1 MSTHSDVTCF
11 AGSLGDGR
19 SAEARPVEASF
30 ADTGL
35 ELRSPEGSAI
45 ALWPYALLRS
55 AVPLRAKAADVLL
68 SLEPQGSQ
76 TLFVA
81 DPAFAGQLL
90 VRAPALSTLRHR
102 WRGLKPGLA
111 VTASVLALV
120 LGIRF
125 LDVDP
130 AQAVARNLP
139 QKSRE
144 VLGRNVVT
152 ALAKDHKA
160 CETPASRAALDR
172 LTQRLSAA
180 SPNPMQVRVAL
191 LDWQLVNALAVP
203 GGQIVL
209 TRGLVQ
215 TAGSPDEVAGVL
227 AHELGHAIELHPET
241 GIVRAM
247 GLSAAAQLMFAGSA
261 GSVSNVG
268 LVLTQLRY
276 SRLAEREADAHA
288 LRMLKAAGIS
298 AKGFGD
304 FFERLEGKRPAKDTG
319 KGIPGLDLI
328 STHPATAERIAMVRA
343 QPSYPATPALSAED
357 WKALREACGPIPAP
371 SPRPADADA
380 AADREIAEATKTLE
394 KNSSD
399 AAALQR
405 RARAYAK
412 KRQHDQAVADFGK
425 AIQLKPND
433 ATLRFLR
440 GQAHHNLRRHE
451 DALRDYDE
459 ALKLEPAHLGAR
471 NGRANTN
478 RAMKRYEAALTD
490 YDELI
495 RYNPKFVA
503 GYFNRALVQIDLNKP
518 DDAMRDLNEAIA
530 LDKEY
535 AGAYAQ
541 RGLLHER
548 LGAREPA
555 IADFRAALAAPSKF
569 DSTAWAHN
577 TARTRLAALG
587 VAAQ

>member
-1 MSTHSDVTCF
+1 MSTHSDITRF

-19 SAEARPVEASF
+19 SADARPVEASF

-35 ELRSPEGSAI
+35 ELRSPEGVAI

-68 SLEPQGSQ
+68 SLEPEGGQ

-90 VRAPALSTLRHR
+90 VRAPALSALRHR

-111 VTASVLALV
+111 VVAAVLALV

-139 QKSRE
+139 HKSRE

-172 LTQRLSAA
+172 LTQRLTAA

-191 LDWQLVNALAVP
+191 LDWRLVNALAVP

-215 TAGSPDEVAGVL
+215 AAGSPDEVAGVL
-227 AHELGHAIELHPET
+227 AHELGHALELHPET

-276 SRLAEREADAHA
+276 SRIAEREADAHA

-298 AKGFGD
+298 SKGFGD
-304 FFERLEGKRPAKDTG
+304 FFERIEGKRPASDTG
-319 KGIPGLDLI
+319 KSIPGLDLV
-328 STHPATAERIAMVRA
+328 STHPATVERIAMVRA
-343 QPSYPATPALSAED
+343 QPGYPATPALSAED
-357 WKALREACGPIPAP
+357 WKALREACGPAPA
-371 SPRPADADA
+371 PRPADADA
-380 AADREIAEATKTLE
+380 AADRDIAEATKTLE
-394 KNSSD
+394 KSPGD

-412 KRQHDQAVADFGK
+412 KRQHDQAVADFSK

-459 ALKLEPAHLGAR
+459 ALKLEPAHVGAR

-478 RAMKRYEAALTD
+478 RALKRYEAALTD

-503 GYFNRALVQIDLNKP
+503 GYFNRALVLIDLNKP

-587 VAAQ
+587 VEVR

>member
-1 MSTHSDVTCF
+1 MSTHSDVTSF

-19 SAEARPVEASF
+19 SAEAKPVEASF

-35 ELRSPEGSAI
+35 ELRTPEGSAI

-55 AVPLRAKAADVLL
+55 AVPLHAKAADVLL
-68 SLEPQGSQ
+68 SLEPEGSQ

-90 VRAPALSTLRHR
+90 ARAPALSALRHR
-102 WRGLKPGLA
+102 WRGLRPGLA
-111 VTASVLALV
+111 VTAAVLALV

-125 LDVDP
+125 LEVDP

-144 VLGRNVVT
+144 ALGRNVVT

-172 LTQRLSAA
+172 LTQRLTAT

-191 LDWQLVNALAVP
+191 LDWRLVNALAVP

-215 TAGSPDEVAGVL
+215 AAGSPDEVAAVL
-227 AHELGHAIELHPET
+227 AHELGHALELHPET

-276 SRLAEREADAHA
+276 SRIAEREADAHA

-298 AKGFGD
+298 SKGFGD
-304 FFERLEGKRPAKDTG
+304 FFERLEGKRPASDTG
-319 KGIPGLDLI
+319 KSIPGLDLI

-343 QPSYPATPALSAED
+343 QAAYPATPALSAED
-357 WKALREACGPIPAP
+357 WKALREACGPVPA
-371 SPRPADADA
+371 PRPADADA
-380 AADREIAEATKTLE
+380 AADREIAEATKALE

-412 KRQHDQAVADFGK
+412 KRQHDQAVADFSK

-541 RGLLHER
+541 RGLLHEK
-548 LGAREPA
+548 LGARELA

-569 DSTAWAHN
+569 DSTTWAHN

-587 VAAQ
+587 VEAR